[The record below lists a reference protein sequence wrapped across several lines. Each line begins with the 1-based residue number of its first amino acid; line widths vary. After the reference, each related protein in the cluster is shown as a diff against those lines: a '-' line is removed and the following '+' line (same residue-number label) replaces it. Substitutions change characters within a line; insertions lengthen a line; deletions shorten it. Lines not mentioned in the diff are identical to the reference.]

1 MKSLRHP
8 FFAFGLVACLL
19 LAGGLFA
26 SQSAAHSLHH
36 DHHNASTHA
45 SAICSWM
52 CAAGQVIEVA
62 DPILDAPIF
71 SIQMV
76 DIPDT
81 SLVHTTFLLSK
92 FDRGPPLPLL

>member
-8 FFAFGLVACLL
+8 VLALSLIACLFVV
-19 LAGGLFA
+19 GGVFA

-45 SAICSWM
+45 SVICSWM

-62 DPILDAPIF
+62 DPILDAPIYF
-71 SIQMV
+71 IRKVEITPSHQLRLV
-76 DIPDT
+76 
-81 SLVHTTFLLSK
+81 SLLFN
-92 FDRGPPLPLL
+92 FDRGPPFVSL